1 MAICYI
7 KLRDWEINKM
17 DNQKMKKSEIDI
29 EIKDLLWELVRKWR
43 VIVIMAI
50 ICAVGLAAYQ
60 YRIDMN
66 KTDVVVVKK
75 TQEELEKAMSVQD
88 ISEVTGAVNLLNQLG
103 EKSAYMDASV
113 LMQINPY
120 EEDAVLLQYV
130 IEAEQAEEVFAKA
143 YHAYIEDGYLAQTLA
158 GGMGLEA
165 LYVDELISVVE
176 DSTDMYVYSDTM
188 DESIQMTIENSN
200 ADTCITVKICGLDE
214 SATAE
219 MAKNVKTTLNGYS
232 SILSREIGEHQLKLI
247 EETACVLVDNALA
260 ELQNRNATAIKTI
273 SNNIDKMK
281 NEMTGD
287 QITLYTYRVTGVTQ
301 SENSTVTAPL
311 EKVVSISVKH
321 AVIGA
326 IVGVVLACGIILVL
340 YVFSA
345 KLRNSDEIKTL
356 YHAKVLGQ
364 VENPQKKKSIFAFV
378 DKFIANVQSGGKK
391 ELSYEQAVQMICTNI
406 AIDCK
411 KNEQKKVYLT
421 GSILEQIP
429 QQILEDIAKQCK
441 EKGIQIVKGDAIA
454 YNAEALE
461 DLELI
466 GTVVFLEKKRTSFYD
481 EIYKEILLCRENGIQ
496 VMGIV
501 VVGE

>member
-1 MAICYI
+1 
-7 KLRDWEINKM
+7 M

-29 EIKDLLWELVRKWR
+29 EIKDLFWELLRRWR
-43 VIVIMAI
+43 IIAVMAI

-103 EKSAYMDASV
+103 EKSAYMDESV

-120 EEDAVLLQYV
+120 EEKAVLLQYV
-130 IEAEQAEEVFAKA
+130 IEAEQAGEVLAKA
-143 YHAYIEDGYLAQTLA
+143 YRAYIEDGYMAQLLA
-158 GGMGLEA
+158 GFRGVEA
-165 LYVDELISVVE
+165 LYVQELISVV
-176 DSTDMYVYSDTM
+176 DDNTDMYVYSDTM
-188 DESIQMTIENSN
+188 DESIQMELANKE
-200 ADTCITVKICGLDE
+200 ADACFTVKICGLDE
-214 SATAE
+214 ASITE
-219 MAKNVKTTLNGYS
+219 MAQNIKTSLNVYS
-232 SILSREIGEHQLKLI
+232 GDLKQKVGEHQLKLI

-301 SENSTVTAPL
+301 SENSAAAAPQA
-311 EKVVSISVKH
+311 KVVTISVKH
-321 AVIGA
+321 GVIGA
-326 IVGVVLACGIILVL
+326 IVGAVLGCAIILVL

-345 KLRNSDEIKTL
+345 KLRKSDEIETL
-356 YHAKVLGQ
+356 YHARVLGE
-364 VENPQKKKSIFAFV
+364 VENPEKKTGIFASI
-378 DKFIANVQSGGKK
+378 DEFIAKAPYGIENGLVDYDRQI
-391 ELSYEQAVQMICTNI
+391 EMVCANI

-421 GSILEQIP
+421 GSRIWEMPEEITQ
-429 QQILEDIAKQCK
+429 DIEARCK
-441 EKGIQIVKGDAIA
+441 SKGIEIVGGVGIA
-454 YNAEALE
+454 YNARELE
-461 DLELI
+461 VLDSV

-481 EIYKEILLCRENGIQ
+481 EIYQEISLCRKNGIR

>member
-1 MAICYI
+1 M
-7 KLRDWEINKM
+7 E
-17 DNQKMKKSEIDI
+17 NQKMKKSEIDI

-43 VIVIMAI
+43 IIVVMAL

-75 TQEELEKAMSVQD
+75 TQEELEKALSVQD
-88 ISEVTGAVNLLNQLG
+88 VSEVIGAVNLLNQLG

-130 IEAEQAEEVFAKA
+130 VVVDGAVEETLAKA
-143 YHAYIEDGYLAQTLA
+143 YHSYIEDGYLAQDLA
-158 GGMGLEA
+158 VDIELEA
-165 LYVDELISVVE
+165 VYVDELIDVVE
-176 DSTDMYVYSDTM
+176 DNTDMYVYSDTM
-188 DESIQMTIENSN
+188 DESIQMTVSN
-200 ADTCITVKICGLDE
+200 NEADTCITVKVCGMDE
-214 SATAE
+214 TSAAELANSVKDALAAYTA
-219 MAKNVKTTLNGYS
+219 TLN
-232 SILSREIGEHQLKLI
+232 REIGTHQLKLI

-301 SENSTVTAPL
+301 SENNTATTPQA
-311 EKVVSISVKH
+311 KVVTISVKH

-326 IVGVVLACGIILVL
+326 IVGAVLGCAIILVL

-356 YHAKVLGQ
+356 YHVKVLGQ
-364 VENPQKKKSIFAFV
+364 VENPQKKKGIFSFI
-378 DKFIANVQSGGKK
+378 DEFIAKVQSGGKK

-411 KNEQKKVYLT
+411 KKEQKKVYLA

-429 QQILEDIAKQCK
+429 EQVLEDIAKQCK

-454 YNAEALE
+454 YDADALE

-466 GTVVFLEKKRTSFYD
+466 GTVVFLEKKHASFYD
-481 EIYKEILLCRENGIQ
+481 EIYKEILLCRENDIH

>member
-1 MAICYI
+1 
-7 KLRDWEINKM
+7 M

-29 EIKDLLWELVRKWR
+29 EIKDLLWELLRKWR
-43 VIVIMAI
+43 IIVVMAI
-50 ICAVGLAAYQ
+50 ICAIGLAAYQ

-120 EEDAVLLQYV
+120 EEDVVLLQYV
-130 IEAEQAEEVFAKA
+130 IEAEQAEETLSKA
-143 YHAYIEDGYLAQTLA
+143 YRDYIEDGYMAQLLA
-158 GGMGLEA
+158 GFKGVEA
-165 LYVDELISVVE
+165 LYVQELISVAD

-188 DESIQMTIENSN
+188 DENIQMELANRE
-200 ADTCITVKICGLDE
+200 ADTCFTVKVCGLDE
-214 SATAE
+214 VSIAE
-219 MAKNVKTTLNGYS
+219 MAQNIKTSLNVYS
-232 SILSREIGEHQLKLI
+232 GDLKQKIGEHELKLI
-247 EETACVLVDNALA
+247 GETACVLVDNALA

-301 SENSTVTAPL
+301 SENSTAAAPQP
-311 EKVVSISVKH
+311 KVVSISIKH

-326 IVGVVLACGIILVL
+326 IVGAVLGCAIILVL

-356 YHAKVLGQ
+356 YHVKVLGQ
-364 VENPQKKKSIFAFV
+364 VEDPQKKKGVFSFV
-378 DKFIANVQSGGKK
+378 DKFIAKVQNGGKK
-391 ELSYEQAVQMICTNI
+391 ELSYEQAVQMISANI

-421 GSILEQIP
+421 GSMLEEISAQV
-429 QQILEDIAKQCK
+429 LDDIAKQCK
-441 EKGIQIVKGDAIA
+441 EKGILIVKGDAIA

-496 VMGIV
+496 VKGIV

>member
-1 MAICYI
+1 M
-7 KLRDWEINKM
+7 EH
-17 DNQKMKKSEIDI
+17 QKMKKSEIDI
-29 EIKDLLWELVRKWR
+29 EIKDLLWELLRKWR
-43 VIVIMAI
+43 VIIIMAL
-50 ICAVGLAAYQ
+50 ICAVGLTAYQ

-103 EKSAYMDASV
+103 EKSAYMDAST

-120 EEDAVLLQYV
+120 EEKAVLLQYV
-130 IEAEQAEEVFAKA
+130 IEAEQAEEVLANA
-143 YHAYIEDGYLAQTLA
+143 YRSYIEDGYLAQLLA
-158 GGMGLEA
+158 GFRGVEA
-165 LYVDELISVVE
+165 LYVQELISVA
-176 DSTDMYVYSDTM
+176 DDNTDMYVYSDTM
-188 DESIQMTIENSN
+188 DESIQMELENRE
-200 ADTCITVKICGLDE
+200 ADTCFTVKVCGLDE
-214 SATAE
+214 ASIAE
-219 MAKNVKTTLNGYS
+219 MAQNIKTSLNVYS
-232 SILSREIGEHQLKLI
+232 GDLKQKVGEHELKLI
-247 EETACVLVDNALA
+247 EETTCVLVDNALA

-301 SENSTVTAPL
+301 SENSTSEAPQP
-311 EKVVSISVKH
+311 KVVTISVKH
-321 AVIGA
+321 GVIGA
-326 IVGVVLACGIILVL
+326 IVGAVLGCAIILVL

-356 YHAKVLGQ
+356 YHVKVLGQ
-364 VENPQKKKSIFAFV
+364 VENPQKKNGIFSFV
-378 DKFIANVQSGGKK
+378 DKLIAKVQSGGKR

-406 AIDCK
+406 AMDCK
-411 KNEQKKVYLT
+411 KKEQKKVYLT
-421 GSILEQIP
+421 GSMVEQIP
-429 QQILEDIAKQCK
+429 GELLEDIAKECK
-441 EKGIQIVKGDAIA
+441 EKGIQIVKGAAIA
-454 YNAEALE
+454 YDAEALE
-461 DLELI
+461 DLDLI

-496 VMGIV
+496 VMGII

>member
-1 MAICYI
+1 M
-7 KLRDWEINKM
+7 E
-17 DNQKMKKSEIDI
+17 NQKMKKSEIDI
-29 EIKDLLWELVRKWR
+29 EIKDLFWELLRRWR
-43 VIVIMAI
+43 IIAVMAI

-103 EKSAYMDASV
+103 EKSAYMDESV

-120 EEDAVLLQYV
+120 EENAVLLLYV
-130 IEAEQAEEVFAKA
+130 IEADMAEEVLAKA
-143 YHAYIEDGYLAQTLA
+143 YRAYIEDGYLAQLLA
-158 GGMGLEA
+158 GGMGLES

-188 DESIQMTIENSN
+188 DETIRMEIANKKE
-200 ADTCITVKICGLDE
+200 DTCITVKICGVDE
-214 SATAE
+214 AAVAE
-219 MAKNVKTTLNGYS
+219 MAKNVKTTLGAYS
-232 SILSREIGEHQLKLI
+232 YTLSQEIGQHQLKLI
-247 EETACVLVDNALA
+247 EETACMLVDNALA

-301 SENSTVTAPL
+301 SENSTAAAPQP
-311 EKVVSISVKH
+311 KVVTISVKH
-321 AVIGA
+321 GVIGG
-326 IVGVVLACGIILVL
+326 IVGIILGAAIILVF

-345 KLRNSDEIKTL
+345 KLRKCDEIETL
-356 YHAKVLGQ
+356 YHVRVLGE
-364 VENPQKKKSIFAFV
+364 VENPEKKTGIFAPI
-378 DKFIANVQSGGKK
+378 DKFIARAPYGIENGLVDYDSQI
-391 ELSYEQAVQMICTNI
+391 EMICANI

-421 GSILEQIP
+421 GSRIWEMPEEISD
-429 QQILEDIAKQCK
+429 DIKRGCK
-441 EKGIQIVKGDAIA
+441 SKGIEIVGGVGIA
-454 YNAEALE
+454 YNARALEAL
-461 DLELI
+461 DSV
-466 GTVVFLEKKRTSFYD
+466 GTVVFVEKKRTSLYE
-481 EIYKEILLCRENGIQ
+481 EIYQEISLCRKNGIR
-496 VMGIV
+496 VLGVV

>member
-1 MAICYI
+1 
-7 KLRDWEINKM
+7 M

-43 VIVIMAI
+43 IIVVMAI
-50 ICAVGLAAYQ
+50 ICAVGLATYQ
-60 YRIDMN
+60 YRIDRN

-120 EEDAVLLQYV
+120 EEKVVLLQYV
-130 IEAEQAEEVFAKA
+130 IEAEQVEEVLAKA
-143 YHAYIEDGYLAQTLA
+143 YRAYIEDGYMAQLLA
-158 GGMGLEA
+158 GFRGVEA
-165 LYVDELISVVE
+165 LYVQELISVV
-176 DSTDMYVYSDTM
+176 DDNTDMYVYSDTM
-188 DESIQMTIENSN
+188 DESIQMELANKE
-200 ADTCITVKICGLDE
+200 ADACFTVKICGLDE
-214 SATAE
+214 ASITE
-219 MAKNVKTTLNGYS
+219 MAQNIKTSLNVYS
-232 SILSREIGEHQLKLI
+232 GDLKQKVGEHELKLI

-301 SENSTVTAPL
+301 SENSTAAAPQA
-311 EKVVSISVKH
+311 KVVTISVKH

-326 IVGVVLACGIILVL
+326 IVGAVLGCAMILVL

-345 KLRNSDEIKTL
+345 KLRNSDEIKNL
-356 YHAKVLGQ
+356 YQVKVLGE
-364 VENPQKKKSIFAFV
+364 VENPQKKKRIFSFI
-378 DKFIANVQSGGKK
+378 DEFIAKVQSGAPKG
-391 ELSYEQAVQMICTNI
+391 LFYYERQIQMICTNI
-406 AIDCK
+406 AIACK
-411 KNEQKKVYLT
+411 KNEQQKVYLA
-421 GSILEQIP
+421 GSMLQEIP
-429 QQILEDIAKQCK
+429 EEILEDIVKQCAK
-441 EKGIQIVKGDAIA
+441 KGIEIVEGFDIV
-454 YNAEALE
+454 YNANALE
-461 DLELI
+461 TLEMI